1 MKKWISFFLCLML
14 ILAVTGCGNSG
25 ASNKTG
31 NQPAGVNDV
40 LEAQMAAEDN
50 KEKGDSSEGK
60 ETPTQ
65 KSDNSSGTNTS
76 TGSTGSADGLDVDLT
91 VLSSTM
97 IYSKVFDMMNYP
109 EDYMGK
115 TIKVNGLFSYYY
127 DEVTGNEYFAC
138 LVPDATACCAQG
150 IEFVLKGD
158 PVYPDDYPELG
169 DEICVT
175 GVFDTYKEGEY
186 TYVTLRQAEF
196 S

>member
-1 MKKWISFFLCLML
+1 MKRWISVILGL
-14 ILAVTGCGNSG
+14 IVAAALAGCGNSG
-25 ASNKTG
+25 ASSKTG

-40 LEAQMAAEDN
+40 LEAQMAVEDN
-50 KEKGDSSEGK
+50 KEKSDASGEK
-60 ETPTQ
+60 ETPAQTQ
-65 KSDNSSGTNTS
+65 DDPSNTNTS
-76 TGSTGSADGLDVDLT
+76 NVSGESAEGLDVDLT

-97 IYSKVFDMMNYP
+97 IYSKVFDMMTYP

-115 TIKVNGLFSYYY
+115 TIKVKGLFSYYY
-127 DEVTGNEYFAC
+127 DEATGNEYFAC

>member
-1 MKKWISFFLCLML
+1 MKRWISVILGL
-14 ILAVTGCGNSG
+14 IVAAALAGCGNSG
-25 ASNKTG
+25 ASSKTG

-50 KEKGDSSEGK
+50 KEKSDASGEK
-60 ETPTQ
+60 ETPAQTQ
-65 KSDNSSGTNTS
+65 DDPSNTNTS
-76 TGSTGSADGLDVDLT
+76 NVSGESAEGLDVDLT

-97 IYSKVFDMMNYP
+97 IYSKVFDMMTYP

-115 TIKVNGLFSYYY
+115 TIKVKGLFSYYY
-127 DEVTGNEYFAC
+127 DDATGNEYFAC

-150 IEFVLKGD
+150 IEFVLKGN

-169 DEICVT
+169 EEICVV

-186 TYVTLRQAEF
+186 TYVTLRQAEI